1 MSCSFD
7 IKPGDR
13 HCEFCTVIGCG
24 ERDGAQ
30 YDTAATT
37 SALPH
42 GHYENVCQSR
52 GISRAEEAALKAYPN
67 VEQPVWDKS
76 YPKTLFVRHT
86 ERNAYT
92 KGYEQ
97 AMKDCALTAEDV
109 KEIFNKVL
117 DFQNK
122 YCSTE
127 GCYQE
132 VADWFN
138 ERRKLKEI

>member
-42 GHYENVCQSR
+42 GHYENVCQSS
-52 GISRAEEAALKAYPN
+52 GSSRAEQAAVEKYPHGTFDGELGDSLRAACI
-67 VEQPVWDKS
+67 V
-76 YPKTLFVRHT
+76 
-86 ERNAYT
+86 
-92 KGYEQ
+92 GYAQ
-97 AMKDCALTAEDV
+97 AELDLALTAEDV
-109 KEIFNKVL
+109 KAIFNKVL
-117 DFQNK
+117 DVQNK

-138 ERRKLKEI
+138 EQRKLKKI